1 MESVLSRRDF
11 VARLAAAAGAGLVGC
26 SHSTEPP
33 PDTEPGASELDHV
46 IVVTMENRSFDHLLG
61 WVPGADGKQAG
72 LIYRDSGG
80 NSHATHRLTD
90 FQECGFADPNHSF
103 EGGRVEYNN
112 GACDGWLTAPGNDLY
127 SIGYYEAA
135 DMPFLG
141 RAAPAWTVLD
151 RYFTAFM
158 GPTYPNRLI
167 SQAGQTD
174 RLTNTL
180 VASTLPTIWD
190 RLSAAGLSGRNY
202 GSTLTT
208 ASLWGSRYASLI
220 RPISE
225 FYSDAAS
232 GSLPNVA
239 FVDPD
244 FLTEPSNSYHP
255 PGDIRDGEAFLAGI
269 YGAVTRSPAWSST
282 LLILTFDEWGGFFD
296 HVPPP
301 IAPIPAGEQAAGNL
315 DGLRGFRVP
324 TILISPFA
332 KRGFVSSTVYD
343 HASVLRLIET
353 QWNLQ
358 PLTVRDAQA
367 NNLADVLDFAHPQP
381 SAPTIDV
388 PPGPFGMPC
397 T

>member
-1 MESVLSRRDF
+1 
-11 VARLAAAAGAGLVGC
+11 
-26 SHSTEPP
+26 
-33 PDTEPGASELDHV
+33 
-46 IVVTMENRSFDHLLG
+46 MENRSFDHLLG
-61 WVPGADGKQAG
+61 WVPGADGKQAS
-72 LIYRDSGG
+72 LAFRDSGR
-80 NSHATHRLTD
+80 NSHPTHRLTD

-103 EGGRVEYNN
+103 QGGRLEYNN
-112 GACDGWLTAPGNDLY
+112 GACDGWLTTPGNDLY

-135 DMPFLG
+135 DQPFLG

-174 RLTNTL
+174 RLSNTL

-202 GSTLTT
+202 GSPLTT
-208 ASLWGSRYASLI
+208 ASLWGSRYSSII

-225 FYSDAAS
+225 FFTDAAS

-244 FLTEPSNSYHP
+244 FLNEPSNSYHP
-255 PGDIRDGEAFLAGI
+255 PGDIRDGDAFLASI

-301 IAPIPAGEQAAGNL
+301 IAPIPPGEQVAGNV
-315 DGLRGFRVP
+315 DGRRGFRIP

-332 KRGFVSSTVYD
+332 KRGFVSSTVFD
-343 HASVLRLIET
+343 HASVLRLIEER
-353 QWNLQ
+353 WNLQ

-367 NNLADVLDFAHPQP
+367 NNLADVLDLAHPQL
-381 SAPTIDV
+381 SAPAIDV
-388 PPGPFGMPC
+388 AAGPFGVPC
-397 T
+397 A